1 MSNTNVLAPPFEA
14 ALEPGRKVGE
24 AFGFP
29 SRRSVVHSA
38 GAMVACS
45 QPLAARCGV
54 RILEKGGNSAVSP
67 LSELCVGMGML
78 MFD

>member
-14 ALEPGRKVGE
+14 SLEPGRKVGE

-54 RILEKGGNSAVSP
+54 RILEKGGNSAVSVPSEP
-67 LSELCVGMGML
+67 LVGWSC
-78 MFD
+78 